1 MKGERMNKAKNKKL
15 GILVGGGPAP
25 GINGV
30 IHSAVIEASVNGM
43 EVIGLYEGF
52 KYLMQ
57 GRIVGRPLTIADVSR
72 IHRDGGSIL
81 RTSRANPTKSDR
93 DLETCS
99 RTLIDAGINCLL
111 AIGGDD
117 TAYSAYRI
125 ARYADEHMNVRI
137 QTVHAPKT
145 IDNDLPLP
153 EGIVTFGFETARE
166 LGTRLVMNLME
177 DALTSQRWYL
187 VVAMGRK
194 AGHLAL
200 GIGKS
205 SGATITLIPEEWG
218 NREIRLQEVIDI
230 LTTTIIKRQAEDKPH
245 GVAVVAEG
253 VVEQMYPGDLEG
265 LENVE
270 RDAHGHIRLSEVN
283 FSDILKDELRK
294 QLKDL
299 GVSTSIINI
308 DMGYELRCA
317 DPIAYDIDY
326 TRSLGEAAVA
336 FLLNDGSHATITIQ
350 QGQMIPIPFDKMMD
364 PTTGR
369 TEVRKVNVNSFVY
382 RSACKFMIR
391 LTPEDAEDE
400 ILLGK
405 MAAQTNLS
413 LDQFKARFGY
423 LIGIAPRPF

>member
-1 MKGERMNKAKNKKL
+1 MVKTRNKKL

-30 IHSAVIEASVNGM
+30 IHSATIEAVVNGM

-57 GRIVGRPLTIADVSR
+57 GRIVGRPLTITDVSR

-81 RTSRANPTKSDR
+81 RTSRANPTKSER

-117 TAYSAYRI
+117 TAYSAYRV

-153 EGIVTFGFETARE
+153 EGLVTFGFETARE

-205 SGATITLIPEEWG
+205 SGATITLIPEEWAD
-218 NREIRLQEVIDI
+218 REIRLQEVVDI
-230 LTTTIIKRQAEDKPH
+230 LATTIIKRQAEDKPH

-253 VVEQMYPGDLEG
+253 VVEQMYPGDLDG

-283 FSDILKDELRK
+283 FSDILKDQLRK
-294 QLKDL
+294 ELKAI
-299 GVSTSIINI
+299 GMNTSIVNI
-308 DMGYELRCA
+308 DQGYELRCA

-326 TRSLGEAAVA
+326 TRSLGEAAVD
-336 FLLNDGSHATITIQ
+336 FLLNEGSHATMTIQ
-350 QGQMIPIPFDKMMD
+350 QGQMVPLPFAQMMD

-369 TEVRKVNVNSFVY
+369 TEVRKVNTDSFVF
-382 RSACKFMIR
+382 RSARKFMIR
-391 LTPEDAEDE
+391 LTEEDAEDE

-413 LDQFKARFGY
+413 LDQFKAKYGY

>member
-1 MKGERMNKAKNKKL
+1 MKKAIGKKL

-25 GINGV
+25 GLNGV
-30 IHSAVIEASVNGM
+30 IHSATIEAINNGM

-57 GRIVGRPLTIADVSR
+57 GRIVGKPLTVNDVSR
-72 IHRDGGSIL
+72 IYRNGGSIL
-81 RTSRANPTKSDR
+81 RTSRANPTKR
-93 DLETCS
+93 EEDLETCS

-117 TAYSAYRI
+117 TAFSAYSV
-125 ARYADEHMNVRI
+125 ARYADEHMGVRI

-153 EGIVTFGFETARE
+153 QGIPTFGYETARE
-166 LGTRLVMNLME
+166 VGTRLVMNLME
-177 DALTSQRWYL
+177 DALTGQRWYI

-205 SGATITLIPEEWG
+205 SGATVTLIPEEWG
-218 NREIRLQEVIDI
+218 EREIRLQEVIDI
-230 LTTTIIKRQAEDKPH
+230 LATSVIKRLADNKPY

-253 VVEQMYPGDLEG
+253 VVEQMATQDLQG
-265 LENVE
+265 LDNVE

-283 FSDILKDELRK
+283 FSEILKDGLRK
-294 QLKDL
+294 ELTGV
-299 GVSTSIINI
+299 GVSMRAVNI
-308 DMGYELRCA
+308 DIGYVLRCA
-317 DPIAYDIDY
+317 DPIAFDIDY
-326 TRSLGEAAVA
+326 TRGLGEAAVD
-336 FLLNDGSHATITIQ
+336 FLLDEGSHATITIQ
-350 QGQMIPIPFDKMMD
+350 GNEVVPMPFADMMD
-364 PTTGR
+364 PKTGR
-369 TEVRKVNVNSFVY
+369 TEVRKVNINSFTFQ
-382 RSACKFMIR
+382 SARKFMIR
-391 LTPEDAEDE
+391 LNPEDGKDE

-413 LDQFKARFGY
+413 LTDFKIKYGY
-423 LIGIAPRPF
+423 LVGIAPRPF

>member
-1 MKGERMNKAKNKKL
+1 MPKVKNKKL
-15 GILVGGGPAP
+15 AILVGGGPAP
-25 GINGV
+25 GLNGV
-30 IHSAVIEASVNGM
+30 IHSATIEAVTNGI

-57 GRIVGRPLTIADVSR
+57 GRIVGKPLTIADVSR
-72 IHRDGGSIL
+72 IHRTGGSIL
-81 RTSRANPTKSDR
+81 YTSRANPTTSEKY
-93 DLETCS
+93 LETCS

-117 TAYSAYRI
+117 TAYSAYRV
-125 ARYADEHMNVRI
+125 ARYANEHMNVRI

-153 EGIVTFGFETARE
+153 EGIPTFGYETARE

-205 SGATITLIPEEWG
+205 SGATVTLIPEEWG
-218 NREIRLQEVIDI
+218 DREIRLQEVVDI
-230 LTTTIIKRQAEDKPH
+230 LTTSIIKRQADDKPH

-253 VVEQMYPGDLEG
+253 VVEQMHPHDLEG

-270 RDAHGHIRLSEVN
+270 RDAHGHIRLSEIN
-283 FSDILKDELRK
+283 FSDILKDALRK
-294 QLKDL
+294 QLKEL
-299 GVSTSIINI
+299 GMSTSIINI
-308 DMGYELRCA
+308 DLGYELRCA

-326 TRSLGEAAVA
+326 TRSLGEAAVD
-336 FLLNDGSHATITIQ
+336 FLIKEGSHATITIQ
-350 QGQMIPIPFDKMMD
+350 QGQMIPIPFNKMMD
-364 PTTGR
+364 PATGR
-369 TEVRKVNVNSFVY
+369 TEIRKVNIDSFVY
-382 RSACKFMIR
+382 RSARKFMIR
-391 LTPEDAEDE
+391 LSPQDAEDE
-400 ILLGK
+400 TLLGK
-405 MAAQTNLS
+405 MAAQTKLS
-413 LDQFKARFGY
+413 LDQFKAKFGY
-423 LIGIAPRPF
+423 LVGIAPRPF

>member
-1 MKGERMNKAKNKKL
+1 MNKAKNKKL

-326 TRSLGEAAVA
+326 TRSLGEAAVV

>member
-1 MKGERMNKAKNKKL
+1 MVKTKNKKL

-30 IHSAVIEASVNGM
+30 IHSATIEAIVNGM

-57 GRIVGRPLTIADVSR
+57 GHIVGKPLTITDVSR

-81 RTSRANPTKSDR
+81 RTSRANPTKSEK

-117 TAYSAYRI
+117 TAYSAYRV

-205 SGATITLIPEEWG
+205 SGATVTLIPEEWED
-218 NREIRLQEVIDI
+218 REIRLQEVVDI
-230 LTTTIIKRQAEDKPH
+230 LATTIIKRQADDKPH

-253 VVEQMYPGDLEG
+253 VVEQMFPGDLDG

-270 RDAHGHIRLSEVN
+270 LDEHGHIRLSEVD
-283 FSDILKDELRK
+283 FSHILKDELRK
-294 QLKDL
+294 ELKSIDMN
-299 GVSTSIINI
+299 TSIVNI
-308 DMGYELRCA
+308 DQGYELRCA

-326 TRSLGEAAVA
+326 TRSLGEAAVT
-336 FLLNDGSHATITIQ
+336 FLLNEGSHATVTIQ
-350 QGQMIPIPFDKMMD
+350 QGQMVPIPFAQMMD
-364 PTTGR
+364 PSTGR
-369 TEVRKVNVNSFVY
+369 TEVRKVNTDSFVF
-382 RSACKFMIR
+382 RSARKFMIR
-391 LTPEDAEDE
+391 LTSDDAEDE

-405 MAAQTNLS
+405 MAAQTNLT
-413 LDQFKARFGY
+413 LDQFKAKYGY
-423 LIGIAPRPF
+423 LVGIAPRPF

>member
-1 MKGERMNKAKNKKL
+1 MNRAKNKKL

-57 GRIVGRPLTIADVSR
+57 GHIVGRPLTITDVSR

-117 TAYSAYRI
+117 TAYSAYRV
-125 ARYADEHMNVRI
+125 ARYADEHMGVRI

-218 NREIRLQEVIDI
+218 DREIRLQEVIDI
-230 LTTTIIKRQAEDKPH
+230 LATAIIKRQAEDKPH

-270 RDAHGHIRLSEVN
+270 RDAHGHIRLSEIN

-294 QLKDL
+294 QLKEI

-326 TRSLGEAAVA
+326 TRSLGEAAVD
-336 FLLNDGSHATITIQ
+336 FLLNEGSHATITIQ
-350 QGQMIPIPFDKMMD
+350 QGQMIPLPFDKMMD

-369 TEVRKVNVNSFVY
+369 TEVRKVNTNSFVY

-391 LTPEDAEDE
+391 LTPEDAQDE

-413 LDQFKARFGY
+413 LDQFKAKYGY